1 MLDSDKILFRR
12 SPTAESEARNW
23 TLVWVDVQ
31 LRPILCITGSA
42 QYQETKYLSFQ
53 IGSHSLL
60 QQLRNGLF

>member
-1 MLDSDKILFRR
+1 M
-12 SPTAESEARNW
+12 AESEARNR

-31 LRPILCITGSA
+31 LRPILCMTGSA